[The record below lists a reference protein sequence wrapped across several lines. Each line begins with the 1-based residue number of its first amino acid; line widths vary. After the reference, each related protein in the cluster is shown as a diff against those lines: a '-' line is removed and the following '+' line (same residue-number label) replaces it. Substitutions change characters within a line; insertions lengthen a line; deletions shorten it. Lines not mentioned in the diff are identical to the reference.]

1 MSVLS
6 VSLNATLATA
16 GISVANPSQLTA
28 IRDTV
33 AGSTAAAPQQQGG
46 AQATGERTGTGAGT
60 GATKGQLSPA
70 EQRRVDQLERIDTEV
85 RAHEQAHIT
94 VGRDLITS
102 APSYDYVYGPDG
114 KRYAVAG
121 EVGIDT
127 SPEQKPQANIDK
139 GQHIQATALAPQDP
153 SPQDYRVAATGKALE
168 QRGREELSTQQS
180 AATETDAG
188 TASRGVRAY
197 AAAANAG
204 GGSSGSEPGS
214 AGNTGVAAA
223 TSVLD
228 LYA

>member
-16 GISVANPSQLTA
+16 GISVANPGQLTA

-33 AGSTAAAPQQQGG
+33 NGSAAAAPQQGG
-46 AQATGERTGTGAGT
+46 AQATGGRTGAG
-60 GATKGQLSPA
+60 KGQLSPA
-70 EQRRVDQLERIDTEV
+70 EQRRVDELERIDAEV
-85 RAHEQAHIT
+85 HAHEQAHIT

-127 SPEQKPQANIDK
+127 SPEQRPQANIDK

-168 QRGREELSTQQS
+168 QRGREELRTQQS
-180 AATETDAG
+180 ASADAG
-188 TASRGVRAY
+188 TANRGVRAY

-204 GGSSGSEPGS
+204 GGGSGSS
-214 AGNTGVAAA
+214 VGNAANAGVAAA
-223 TSVLD
+223 ASILD